1 MTSCYPS
8 QPKYVAVARIL
19 RPRGNKG
26 EVAAELLTDFPERLG
41 ERNRVWLAESSQE
54 PRETGLVSFWMDRN
68 HPGEGIFHLAGVASI
83 GEAEKLR
90 GLLIEIPFEQRAEL
104 PSGTYFVT
112 DLIGCSVFEHPPPEA
127 AFASPPCSAAKVP
140 ALVGQVRDV
149 YFPGEGGPG
158 TPLLAL
164 ETPEGELLVPF
175 AEEICRKVDLAA
187 RRIEVELP
195 DGLRNLDR

>member
-1 MTSCYPS
+1 MTSRDPS

-26 EVAAELLTDFPERLG
+26 EVAAELLTDFPERLR
-41 ERNRVWLAESSQE
+41 ERSNVWLAQGSGE
-54 PRETGLVSFWMDRN
+54 PRETRLVSFWMDRN

-90 GLLIEIPFEQRAEL
+90 GLLVEIPFEQRAEL
-104 PSGTYFVT
+104 PPGSYFVT
-112 DLIGCSVFEHPPPEA
+112 DLIGCSVFERPRAAA
-127 AFASPPCSAAKVP
+127 AFASPPCFAAEAP
-140 ALVGQVRDV
+140 ALLGRVRDV
-149 YFPGEGGPG
+149 YFPGEGRPG

-164 ETPEGELLVPF
+164 ETPEGELLVPL
-175 AEEICRKVDLAA
+175 AEEICRVDLAA

-195 DGLRNLDR
+195 DGLRDLDR